1 MSRNRAVSCS
11 LSLFTVL
18 SPPSLHAQITV
29 KALGI
34 GKHVVVEAPAGI
46 NQNETLRKVKAAL
59 YYPSLISS
67 GLDTN
72 KIFLKLLSLGKKV
85 MDLPRESL
93 NPPSN
98 AEGSLPSLISISP
111 SAFRIT
117 EKHGTAPW
125 KQYQDFFV

>member
-1 MSRNRAVSCS
+1 MD
-11 LSLFTVL
+11 LILVL

-67 GLDTN
+67 GLSKNEIATVIWTKDSLVFFR
-72 KIFLKLLSLGKKV
+72 FLSY
-85 MDLPRESL
+85 DQIR
-93 NPPSN
+93 NPCENLHQMSQSGL
-98 AEGSLPSLISISP
+98 EI
-111 SAFRIT
+111 
-117 EKHGTAPW
+117 
-125 KQYQDFFV
+125 KQYLGPKS